1 MNNIPLANS
10 LSVSVRIYRALLIAY
25 PKKFREHYE
34 TQMVQV
40 FRDSVREAYHYN
52 EMPSV
57 IDLWLHTFVDLVIT
71 ALVEHV
77 AERSKNMF
85 SQRMVGW
92 GSIAS
97 AIGGFMWL
105 LVATA
110 YQIEAI
116 MPMAFLLTLGGLI
129 ALQILQGKQAG
140 SLSRTGFILGIL
152 GTAMVVLIFVW
163 DVLTRTSYLESFV
176 LTPLPRVLGV
186 GLFGISCILV
196 GLRTL
201 QTKIPPHVRWLTLAL
216 GILQIGFSVS
226 LWLVYYS
233 IAIKGIDPWYPPTS
247 PAYAFMLLTFPIGIL
262 WMAMGI
268 SLAANSQPQISDHPQ
283 PSA

>member
-1 MNNIPLANS
+1 MNNSPLANS
-10 LSVSVRIYRALLIAY
+10 LLVSVRVYRAMLVAY
-25 PKKFREHYE
+25 PKKFRENYGA
-34 TQMVQV
+34 QMVQV

-52 EMPSV
+52 GMPSM

-71 ALVEHV
+71 ALIEHV

-105 LVATA
+105 LIAAA

-116 MPMAFLLTLGGLI
+116 MPIAFLLTLGGLI
-129 ALQILQGKQAG
+129 ALHILQGKQVG
-140 SLSRTGFILGIL
+140 SLSRTGFILGFL
-152 GTAMVVLIFVW
+152 GTGMVVLIFVW
-163 DVLTRTSYLESFV
+163 DVLTRTPYLESFV
-176 LTPLPRVLGV
+176 LTPLPRILGT
-186 GLFGISCILV
+186 GLFGVSCILC

-201 QTKIPPHVRWLTLAL
+201 QTNIPPHVRWLTLAL

-233 IAIKGIDPWYPPTS
+233 IAIKGIDPWYPPTF
-247 PAYAFMLLTFPIGIL
+247 PAYAYMFLTFPIGIL
-262 WMAMGI
+262 WMAMGV

>member
-1 MNNIPLANS
+1 MNNFPQANS
-10 LSVSVRIYRALLIAY
+10 ILASVRIYRALLVAY

-40 FRDSVREAYHYN
+40 FRDSFREAYHHN
-52 EMPSV
+52 GMPGV
-57 IDLWLHTFVDLVIT
+57 IELWIHTFVDLVIT
-71 ALVEHV
+71 ALIEHV

-85 SQRMVGW
+85 SQRMIGW

-129 ALQILQGKQAG
+129 ALHILQGKQVG
-140 SLSRTGFILGIL
+140 SLSWTGFILGIL
-152 GTAMVVLIFVW
+152 GTGMVVLMFVW
-163 DVLTRTSYLESFV
+163 DVITGTSYLDSFI
-176 LTPLPRVLGV
+176 LAPLPRVLGV
-186 GLFGISCILV
+186 GLFGISCILL

-216 GILQIGFSVS
+216 GILQIGFSFS
-226 LWLVYYS
+226 LWLVYDS
-233 IAIKGIDPWYPPTS
+233 IAIKGIDPWYPPTF
-247 PAYAFMLLTFPIGIL
+247 PAYAFMFLTFPIGIL

-268 SLAANSQPQISDHPQ
+268 SLATNSQPQISDHTRA
-283 PSA
+283 SA